1 MFHQFCLNFYFL
13 KGYSLL
19 FDCFVPLCFS
29 SFFDSCLRV
38 PFTVYCLSNASKAVH
53 DEELLLCRVE
63 FDRLTDFLRARTI
76 EPDPPTSIV
85 SREEKNEGIRI
96 DGIGGSTSHQMAA
109 ESPTVKVRTKP
120 AHTSILYCLQ
130 YKVTK
135 KVCSWEPWKQSQI
148 RGIPVLFIIPF
159 PVSLGLGCVVV
170 YVYLLQIIA
179 VTLHI

>member
-1 MFHQFCLNFYFL
+1 MIAGRNNDPTPDFPDSTNVDSPPLPEGGID
-13 KGYSLL
+13 KGKNIAATSDDKALSEVEHLL
-19 FDCFVPLCFS
+19 M
-29 SFFDSCLRV
+29 RKT
-38 PFTVYCLSNASKAVH
+38 FT
-53 DEELLLCRVE
+53 RVE

-135 KVCSWEPWKQSQI
+135 KVCSWEP
-148 RGIPVLFIIPF
+148 
-159 PVSLGLGCVVV
+159 
-170 YVYLLQIIA
+170 
-179 VTLHI
+179 